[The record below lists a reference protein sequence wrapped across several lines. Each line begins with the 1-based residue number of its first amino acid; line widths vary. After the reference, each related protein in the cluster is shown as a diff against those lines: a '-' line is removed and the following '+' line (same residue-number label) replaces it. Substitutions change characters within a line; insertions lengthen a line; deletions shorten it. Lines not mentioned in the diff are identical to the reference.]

1 MATSSLLA
9 LVVARPTVLAPPC
22 LTQGFIA
29 NNVDGSKGGK
39 KASRENS
46 MHPPPP
52 ETCPLSLACL
62 LAWYFSRNHCSFGQR
77 RWNQSIFSLLAFWS
91 SPLPPSGC
99 GHFLWSS
106 PEAPG

>member
-22 LTQGFIA
+22 LTQGFIP

-46 MHPPPP
+46 TYPPPRNLP
-52 ETCPLSLACL
+52 AFPCLSSRLV
-62 LAWYFSRNHCSFGQR
+62 FFRNHCSFGQR